1 MGGFRVAAAIV
12 ALALTCAE
20 GATAKPAVATTI
32 PFEYHDGLLWLR
44 VTAPGSGEPLEFL
57 IDTGAASSVVD
68 RQTAQRIGWP
78 LRKPVSVRGIDA
90 QQEANWTP
98 AEKIS
103 FSGVEWSHKFVAV
116 DLRKLSRACDRPV
129 DGLLGA
135 DFFRGRVAQFDYAGQ
150 VLRLLPSG
158 SVVNGSVVL
167 PLRLDRGAFC
177 VPLRVNG
184 GSAKW
189 VRLDTGCAKPL
200 HWVTKDIR
208 RETSSPQVCIGLADV
223 QVPFATATVQIGKER
238 INSVEVGLHKHEIFV
253 GEAGLLGNGL
263 LSRYVVTL
271 DARASRVVFS
281 KRTAENQ
288 AVNWTNV
295 HSTPH

>member
-1 MGGFRVAAAIV
+1 MIFALVLTSAEASAARPSTVA
-12 ALALTCAE
+12 
-20 GATAKPAVATTI
+20 I

-44 VTAPGSGEPLEFL
+44 VGSPGSSQPLEFL

-78 LRKPVSVRGIDA
+78 LREPVSVRGVDA

-98 AEKIS
+98 AETIS
-103 FSGVEWSHKFVAV
+103 FNGVEWSHKFVAV

-150 VLRLLPSG
+150 VLRLLPS
-158 SVVNGSVVL
+158 SPVINGSVVL

-208 RETSSPQVCIGLADV
+208 RETSSPQVCIGLTDT

-238 INSVEVGLHKHEIFV
+238 IDSVEVGLHKHEIFV
-253 GEAGLLGNGL
+253 GETGLLGNGL

-271 DARASRVVFS
+271 DAKANRVMFS
-281 KRTAENQ
+281 KRTAEN
-288 AVNWTNV
+288 
-295 HSTPH
+295 

>member
-1 MGGFRVAAAIV
+1 MV
-12 ALALTCAE
+12 
-20 GATAKPAVATTI
+20 KPSPVVSI

-44 VTAPGSGEPLEFL
+44 VAAPGSSQPLEFL
-57 IDTGAASSVVD
+57 IDTGAAASVVD
-68 RQTAQRIGWP
+68 RQTAQRVGWP
-78 LRKPVSVRGIDA
+78 LREPVSVRGVDA
-90 QQEANWTP
+90 QQEANWTS

-103 FSGVEWSHKFVAV
+103 FRGVEWSHKFVAV

-158 SVVNGSVVL
+158 SAVDGAVVL
-167 PLRLDRGAFC
+167 PLRLGRGAFC

-184 GSAKW
+184 GRAKW

-208 RETSSPQVCIGLADV
+208 RETSTPQVCIGLADV
-223 QVPFATATVQIGKER
+223 QVPFATASVQIGRER
-238 INSVEVGLHKHEIFV
+238 IDSIEVGLHKHEIFQ

-263 LSRYVVTL
+263 LSRYIVTL
-271 DARASRVVFS
+271 DAKAGRVMFS
-281 KRTAENQ
+281 EQTTKN
-288 AVNWTNV
+288 
-295 HSTPH
+295 

>member
-1 MGGFRVAAAIV
+1 MCGLRVAVVIF
-12 ALALTCAE
+12 ALALTSV
-20 GATAKPAVATTI
+20 GAGMARPSTVATI

-44 VTAPGSGEPLEFL
+44 VTAPGSGQALEFL

-68 RQTAQRIGWP
+68 RQTAQRVGWP
-78 LRKPVSVRGIDA
+78 LREPVEVRGVDA
-90 QQEANWTP
+90 QQEANWTST
-98 AEKIS
+98 EEIS
-103 FSGVEWSHKFVAV
+103 FSGLEWSHRFVAV
-116 DLRKLSRACDRPV
+116 DLGKLSRACDRPV

-158 SVVNGSVVL
+158 SVVNGSAVL

-184 GSAKW
+184 STCKW

-208 RETSSPQVCIGLADV
+208 RETSSPQVCIGLTDV
-223 QVPFATATVQIGKER
+223 QVPFATATVQIGRER
-238 INSVEVGLHKHEIFV
+238 IDSVEVGLHQREIFV

-271 DARASRVVFS
+271 DARANRVVLS
-281 KRTAENQ
+281 KRTKED
-288 AVNWTNV
+288 
-295 HSTPH
+295 

>member
-1 MGGFRVAAAIV
+1 MVV
-12 ALALTCAE
+12 ALALPCAE
-20 GATAKPAVATTI
+20 GATSSRSSVATI

-44 VTAPGSGEPLEFL
+44 VTAPGSNRPMEFL

-78 LRKPVSVRGIDA
+78 LREAVSVRGVDA
-90 QQEANWTP
+90 QQEANWTL

-116 DLRKLSRACDRPV
+116 DLRKLSYACDRPV

-135 DFFRGRVAQFDYAGQ
+135 DFFRGRVAQFDYAEQ
-150 VLRLLPSG
+150 VMRLLPSG
-158 SVVNGSVVL
+158 SLVDAATVL
-167 PLRLDRGAFC
+167 PLRFDHGAYC

-184 GSAKW
+184 GMARW
-189 VRLDTGCAKPL
+189 VRVDTGCAKPL

-208 RETSSPQVCIGLADV
+208 RETSSPQVCIGLDNV
-223 QVPFATATVQIGKER
+223 QVPFAKASVQIGRQR

-271 DARASRVVFS
+271 DTRGNHVVLS
-281 KRTAENQ
+281 KRTGED
-288 AVNWTNV
+288 
-295 HSTPH
+295 

>member
-1 MGGFRVAAAIV
+1 MRRFRVAV
-12 ALALTCAE
+12 VMFALAFTSAE
-20 GATAKPAVATTI
+20 AGTVTTSPVTTI
-32 PFEYHDGLLWLR
+32 PFEYHDGLLWLH
-44 VTAPGSGEPLEFL
+44 VEAPGSDRPMEFL
-57 IDTGAASSVVD
+57 IDTGAAASVVD
-68 RQTAQRIGWP
+68 QQTAQRIGWP
-78 LRKPVSVRGIDA
+78 LREPVSVRGVDA
-90 QQEANWTP
+90 QQQANWTP
-98 AEKIS
+98 TEKIS
-103 FSGVEWSHKFVAV
+103 FSGVEWAHRFVAV
-116 DLRKLSRACDRPV
+116 DLRKLSYACDRPV

-135 DFFRGRVAQFDYAGQ
+135 DFFRGRVAQFDYARQ
-150 VLRLLPSG
+150 VLRLLPSN
-158 SVVNGSVVL
+158 SVASGSVVL
-167 PLRLDRGAFC
+167 PLRLDHGAFC

-184 GSAKW
+184 CMAKW

-271 DARASRVVFS
+271 DAKTSRVVLS
-281 KRTAENQ
+281 KRTA
-288 AVNWTNV
+288 VN
-295 HSTPH
+295 

>member
-1 MGGFRVAAAIV
+1 MGGLRIAVVIF
-12 ALALTCAE
+12 ALALTSVEA
-20 GATAKPAVATTI
+20 GAARPSAVVAI

-44 VTAPGSGEPLEFL
+44 VAAPGSSQALEFL
-57 IDTGAASSVVD
+57 IDTGAAASVVD

-78 LRKPVSVRGIDA
+78 LREPVEVRGVDA
-90 QQEANWTP
+90 QQEANWTA

-103 FSGVEWSHKFVAV
+103 FSGVEWSHRFVAV
-116 DLRKLSRACDRPV
+116 DLGKLSRACDRPV

-158 SVVNGSVVL
+158 SVVNGSAVL

-177 VPLRVNG
+177 VPLSVNG
-184 GSAKW
+184 STCKW

-200 HWVTKDIR
+200 HWVRKDIR
-208 RETSSPQVCIGLADV
+208 RETSSPQVCIGLTDV
-223 QVPFATATVQIGKER
+223 QVPFATATVQIGRER
-238 INSVEVGLHKHEIFV
+238 INSV
-253 GEAGLLGNGL
+253 EAGLLGNGL

-271 DARASRVVFS
+271 DARANRVVLS
-281 KRTAENQ
+281 KRTKED
-288 AVNWTNV
+288 
-295 HSTPH
+295 

>member
-1 MGGFRVAAAIV
+1 MGGLRVAV
-12 ALALTCAE
+12 VVFTLALTCAE
-20 GATAKPAVATTI
+20 GATAKPSSVATI

-44 VTAPGSGEPLEFL
+44 VAAPGSSHPLEFL
-57 IDTGAASSVVD
+57 IDTGAAASVVD

-78 LRKPVSVRGIDA
+78 LREPVSVRGVDA

-103 FSGVEWSHKFVAV
+103 FNGMEWSHKFVAV
-116 DLRKLSRACDRPV
+116 DLRKLSYACDRPV

-135 DFFRGRVAQFDYAGQ
+135 DFFRGRVAQFDYAAQ
-150 VLRLLPSG
+150 VLHLLPSG
-158 SVVNGSVVL
+158 SVVRGAVVL
-167 PLRLDRGAFC
+167 PLRFDHGAFC
-177 VPLRVNG
+177 VPIRVNG
-184 GSAKW
+184 GSGRW

-271 DARASRVVFS
+271 DAKANRVVLAN
-281 KRTAENQ
+281 RTTED
-288 AVNWTNV
+288 
-295 HSTPH
+295 

>member
-1 MGGFRVAAAIV
+1 MCGLRVAV
-12 ALALTCAE
+12 VVFALALASAE
-20 GATAKPAVATTI
+20 AGTVKPSTVTTI
-32 PFEYHDGLLWLR
+32 PFEYHNGLLWLR
-44 VTAPGSGEPLEFL
+44 VAAPGSSQPLEFL
-57 IDTGAASSVVD
+57 IDTGAAASVVD
-68 RQTAQRIGWP
+68 RQTAQRVGWP
-78 LRKPVSVRGIDA
+78 LRESVSVRGVDA

-98 AEKIS
+98 AETIS
-103 FSGVEWSHKFVAV
+103 FNGVEWSHKFVAV

-150 VLRLLPSG
+150 VLRLLPLG
-158 SVVNGSVVL
+158 SVVSGSVVL
-167 PLRLDRGAFC
+167 PLRLDHGAFC

-184 GSAKW
+184 CSAKW

-238 INSVEVGLHKHEIFV
+238 IDSVEVGLHKHEIFV

-271 DARASRVVFS
+271 DARANHVVLA
-281 KRTAENQ
+281 KRTKED
-288 AVNWTNV
+288 
-295 HSTPH
+295 